1 MKTARQR
8 TIKASPA
15 ATWRAISPL
24 ESVPQW
30 LSGVESVEHTGGPT
44 EGVGRR
50 QRVTKLLYAHDV
62 EIDQE
67 VVAWEP
73 EKVLAIR
80 HIRESSDGRELSAV
94 RDFRTTVTLTPQSD
108 GTLVHVEYYWSARLG
123 RPWLFSLIF
132 GGRVMSRELRETLE
146 KIEGLATADL

>member
-1 MKTARQR
+1 MKTARQQ
-8 TIKASPA
+8 TIRASPK

-30 LSGVESVEHTGGPT
+30 LSGVESVEHTGGPA

-50 QRVTKLLYAHDV
+50 QRVTRVLYRHDV

-73 EKVLAIR
+73 EKLLAMR
-80 HIRESSDGRELSAV
+80 HIRERSDGRELSAV
-94 RDFRTTVTLTPQSD
+94 RDFHTTVTLAPQSD
-108 GTLVHVEYYWSARLG
+108 GTRVRVEYTWSAWLG
-123 RPWLFSLIF
+123 VAWLFSLIF

-146 KIEGLATADL
+146 KIEQLATG